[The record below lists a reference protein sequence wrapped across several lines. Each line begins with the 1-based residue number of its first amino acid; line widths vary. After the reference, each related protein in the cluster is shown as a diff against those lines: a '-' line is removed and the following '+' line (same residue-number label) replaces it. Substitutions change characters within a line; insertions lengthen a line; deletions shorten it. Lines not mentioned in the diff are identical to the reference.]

1 MLLNYFQFFFNSE
14 TINFLFT
21 DDLWVIVGGKYDSLF
36 EKYFCCGVIS
46 PFASIYF
53 QTLYSLSST
62 DQIFINLLFIVG
74 QLLPPASF
82 LKHLRIKVCENS
94 YNYLFTFITNVL
106 ELFIKTKTI
115 HI

>member
-1 MLLNYFQFFFNSE
+1 MNQIINNKNHFLFLAIISVMLLNYIQFFFNSE

-36 EKYFCCGVIS
+36 EKYFCCSVIS

-62 DQIFINLLFIVG
+62 DQIFINLLFSI
-74 QLLPPASF
+74 SSIF
-82 LKHLRIKVCENS
+82 LQII
-94 YNYLFTFITNVL
+94 F
-106 ELFIKTKTI
+106 
-115 HI
+115 